1 MLRKVRKKLPEQLHI
16 TKNLQ
21 VNNTLNQSIF
31 KSRNFAFSIQK
42 MFIVSFLMFLF
53 IGCSFAQEPIST
65 SDINKGKI
73 YIAAHRGGYEND
85 FEEKAPENSIAN
97 IQNAINHGFEI
108 YESDVERTSDGVFI
122 IMHDPTIDRTTNG
135 SGEVAKMTIEELKK
149 YRLTYIN
156 GEVSSEKIPLFDEF
170 IFKGD
175 GKIIF
180 KIDFKPELKYLNELL
195 EQIKNLKLQDRI
207 ILRFKYKKEIVNA
220 LANYNSD
227 DIPIILFRIKNLT
240 EYEELRST
248 FNPKMIS
255 IFERKEFT
263 LEHLQI
269 IEMASKENII
279 VEVHTFGNA
288 KKNREDYWAD
298 QIKLPITIF
307 HTNKP
312 ILFQEF
318 LNRQ

>member
-1 MLRKVRKKLPEQLHI
+1 MNKI
-16 TKNLQ
+16 
-21 VNNTLNQSIF
+21 LNQSIL
-31 KSRNFAFSIQK
+31 SLFSIQK
-42 MFIVSFLMFLF
+42 MLVVSFFIFSF
-53 IGCSFAQEPIST
+53 IGCGSAQEPIST
-65 SDINKGKI
+65 LNINKNHI

-85 FEEKAPENSIAN
+85 YEDKAPENSIAN

-108 YESDVERTSDGVFI
+108 YESDVQRTADGVFV

-135 SGEVAKMTIEELKK
+135 SGEVAKMTYNELKK
-149 YRLTYIN
+149 YHLKYHN
-156 GEVSSEKIPLFDEF
+156 GEMSNEKIPLFNEF
-170 IFKGD
+170 ISKGV

-180 KIDFKPELKYLNELL
+180 KIDYKPELKYLNELL
-195 EQIKNLKLQDRI
+195 VQIKNLKLQDRV
-207 ILRFKYKKEIVNA
+207 ILRFIYKKEIVDA

-227 DIPIILFRIKNLT
+227 DIPVILFRVKNLAQ
-240 EYEELRST
+240 YEELKST

-263 LEHLQI
+263 QEQLKI
-269 IEMASKENII
+269 IDMASKENII
-279 VEVHTFGNA
+279 IEAHTFGNA
-288 KKNREDYWAD
+288 KKNREEYWAE

-318 LNRQ
+318 LKKQKLR

>member
-1 MLRKVRKKLPEQLHI
+1 M
-16 TKNLQ
+16 
-21 VNNTLNQSIF
+21 NNTLNQSVLKIW
-31 KSRNFAFSIQK
+31 NFTFSIQK
-42 MFIVSFLMFLF
+42 MFVVSFLMFLF
-53 IGCSFAQEPIST
+53 IGCGFAQESISALT
-65 SDINKGKI
+65 LNKHKI

-85 FEEKAPENSIAN
+85 FEDKAPENSIAN
-97 IQNAINHGFEI
+97 IKNAINHGFQI
-108 YESDVERTSDGVFI
+108 YESDVERTADGVFI

-135 SGEVAKMTIEELKK
+135 SGEVAKMTIEDLKK

-156 GEVSSEKIPLFDEF
+156 GEVSNERIPLFEEF
-170 IFKGD
+170 ILKGD

-195 EQIKNLKLQDRI
+195 EQIKNLKLQDRV
-207 ILRFKYKKEIVNA
+207 ILRFKYKKETA
-220 LANYNSD
+220 KKLAKYNSD
-227 DIPIILFRIKNLT
+227 DIPSILFRVKT
-240 EYEELRST
+240 MAE
-248 FNPKMIS
+248 FNKLKSVFSPKMIS

-263 LEHLQI
+263 QEHLQI

-279 VEVHTFGNA
+279 VEAHTFGNA
-288 KKNREDYWAD
+288 KKNREEYWAE

-318 LNRQ
+318 LKKQ

>member
-1 MLRKVRKKLPEQLHI
+1 
-16 TKNLQ
+16 
-21 VNNTLNQSIF
+21 
-31 KSRNFAFSIQK
+31 
-42 MFIVSFLMFLF
+42 MFLF

-65 SDINKGKI
+65 SDINKDQI

-156 GEVSSEKIPLFDEF
+156 GEVSSEKIPLFEEF

-227 DIPIILFRIKNLT
+227 DMPIILFRIKNLAQ
-240 EYEELRST
+240 YEELRST

-263 LEHLQI
+263 QEHLQI
-269 IEMASKENII
+269 IELASKENII